1 MRQRHH
7 HHGEQREDSALWT
20 VVAFGLTALLTIG
33 VAAVKIAQSIEIG
46 PNVGDIIS
54 FRPGTQIGYAQ
65 QTDIAAPV
73 AGRRGANCILSP
85 AVMGL
90 DGGSL
95 VVEEKQAAHPP
106 AYRVHWAGSHTSH
119 GTLDCG
125 ASADLT
131 LSLSELL
138 SLAEGVGGFGAHSDG
153 WGRFPRASTSGVAIN
168 Y

>member
-7 HHGEQREDSALWT
+7 HHGEQRQDSAVWT
-20 VVAFGLTALLTIG
+20 VVAFGLAALLTIG
-33 VAAVKIAQSIEIG
+33 VAAVKIAQSIEVG
-46 PNVGDIIS
+46 PHLGDIIS
-54 FRPGTQIGYAQ
+54 FRPGAQIGYAQ

-73 AGRRGANCILSP
+73 VGRPGATCILSP
-85 AVMGL
+85 VVMGL

-95 VVEEKQAAHPP
+95 VVEEKQASRPP
-106 AYRVHWAGSHTSH
+106 MYRVHWAGSHTSH

-138 SLAEGVGGFGAHSDG
+138 SLAEGVGGFGVPTDSG
-153 WGRFPRASTSGVAIN
+153 LRFPRTSTSGIAIN
-168 Y
+168 